1 MYYRPRAT
9 RHSRWN
15 DPGAHGEHKGYVPGE
30 YDPTTGITNP
40 DRKGYVRS
48 WRNPDSVQGPGGL
61 LATLTPFTG
70 HSIRATREVHDDGSF
85 TYTVYSYDQDI
96 ASWHQ
101 PKFNPDDPG
110 RDMPVVQ
117 ASTRKYSHITS
128 THQGMVRAWMGHAV
142 DKWIAPTEYGD

>member
-15 DPGAHGEHKGYVPGE
+15 APGAHGEHKGYVPGE

-40 DRKGYVRS
+40 TTRGYVRS
-48 WRNPDSVQGPGGL
+48 WRHPDSVQGPGGL
-61 LATLTPFTG
+61 LARLEPFTG
-70 HSIRATREVHDDGSF
+70 HSIRAVWEANEHGN

-96 ASWHQ
+96 GSWHY
-101 PKFNPDDPG
+101 PKDNPDDPG

-117 ASTRKYSHITS
+117 VSARKYSAKTNE
-128 THQGMVRAWMGHAV
+128 HQGMVRAWMGHAV
-142 DKWIAPTEYGD
+142 DKWIAPTEFGD